1 MCPVGWAH
9 IVKEVFRNEGKV
21 LFTINKKKEPNKVR
35 KQATLYFEI
44 GRKVSKLRYYSSLF
58 YKTKVLSP

>member
-1 MCPVGWAH
+1 MKVPASSS
-9 IVKEVFRNEGKV
+9 KV
-21 LFTINKKKEPNKVR
+21 LLTINKKKEPNKVR

-44 GRKVSKLRYYSSLF
+44 RKKVSQLRYYSSLL

>member
-1 MCPVGWAH
+1 MKVPASPS
-9 IVKEVFRNEGKV
+9 KV

-44 GRKVSKLRYYSSLF
+44 RRKVSQLRYITIALYF
-58 YKTKVLSP
+58 IRPRC

>member
-1 MCPVGWAH
+1 MKVPASPS
-9 IVKEVFRNEGKV
+9 KV

-35 KQATLYFEI
+35 KQAILYFEI
-44 GRKVSKLRYYSSLF
+44 RRKVGQLRYYSSLF